1 VDFTQSHSA
10 PEWQYRKAG
19 KREKKGVL
27 INLSPSGRVEIR
39 EGLAKR
45 KVDQATAREIADSP
59 VIAAKQ
65 KAEYGRPLCQYIAHH
80 KTAVLAELLLA
91 QPRKAQE
98 AMVARMLAGL
108 RLHPA
113 FPALA
118 KAAEPQSAYRVLE
131 AVAGQFADKLG
142 FEGEEGCS
150 VWTRFQPFRQNDVAF
165 YDAVKALSDDDL
177 NRLQTLLT
185 VLSFGQENCDSPD
198 TGESLF
204 NRVAVDL
211 AIDMRK
217 HWRPDEA
224 FLTKRSRAQLVV
236 NARESGFADGNGS
249 FAVYKKSELVT
260 GLARFFQSARAAAEP
275 TEAQSKGREWLPGCM
290 LFPAAGPGVSS
301 GDEDEADEEESGA
314 EAD

>member
-1 VDFTQSHSA
+1 VIT
-10 PEWQYRKAG
+10 
-19 KREKKGVL
+19 
-27 INLSPSGRVEIR
+27 
-39 EGLAKR
+39 AK
-45 KVDQATAREIADSP
+45 P
-59 VIAAKQ
+59 

-80 KTAVLAELLLA
+80 KTAAVAELLLA

-98 AMVARMLAGL
+98 AMVARILAGL

-113 FPALA
+113 FAALA

-131 AVAGQFADKLG
+131 AVAGQLADKLSLAAE
-142 FEGEEGCS
+142 EGES
-150 VWTRFQPFRQNDVAF
+150 VWSRLQPFRRDDTTF
-165 YDAVKALSDDDL
+165 YDAVKGLSDDDL

-185 VLSFGQENCDSPD
+185 VLSFGQENCDSLD
-198 TGESLF
+198 TGDSLL
-204 NRVAVDL
+204 NRMGVDL

-224 FLTKRSRAQLVV
+224 FFAKRSRKQLVAI
-236 NARESGFADGNGS
+236 ARECGFADGNGS

-260 GLARFFQSARAAAEP
+260 GLSRFFQSARAAAEP

-290 LFPAAGPGVSS
+290 LFPAAGPGVSP
-301 GDEDEADEEESGA
+301 GDEDEADEDESGA